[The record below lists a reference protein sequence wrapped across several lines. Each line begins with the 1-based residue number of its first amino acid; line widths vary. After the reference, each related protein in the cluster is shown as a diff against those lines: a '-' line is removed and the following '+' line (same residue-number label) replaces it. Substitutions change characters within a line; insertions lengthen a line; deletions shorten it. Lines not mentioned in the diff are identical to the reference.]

1 MRLSIRNKLFGGF
14 LLAVGLTI
22 ALGIFAL
29 TQMGAI
35 NNHTTY
41 LGKNT
46 LPSTD
51 TIYQVQ
57 AALKELRL
65 DQLQR
70 AVAPTKQQLNA
81 YQARMDKD
89 VATLDGTLAKYGRLV
104 FDTTNRGYFLK
115 AKQRLAVYQR
125 QSAPFLPLS
134 DAFKTKEAV
143 VVLNGAAESTYAALV
158 DDTNAWVAYN
168 AKLADQTLKSAS
180 SSYSSSRTLVVA
192 ILIVAAVMALA
203 VAFFVT
209 RGIVNAV
216 KAMVAAAELI
226 GSGDLTVEVT
236 ATSNDELG
244 DMAHAFQKMVENLR
258 SLVSKVSGVAEGLGA
273 ASQQMATSSEE
284 AGRAVG
290 EIANAVGDVAGGAER
305 QVKMVESARRS
316 AEEVGQAVQESATS
330 AEETAGVASE
340 ARSAAIEGVAAA
352 ERASGAMKAVRESS
366 TAVTAAMR
374 GLAVKSE
381 EIGGIV
387 ETITGI
393 ASQTNLL
400 ALNAA
405 IEAARAG
412 EQGRGFAVVA
422 EEVRKLAEDSQ
433 QAAASI
439 ANLIAEIQAETS
451 STVEI
456 VEDGGRR
463 SEEGVAIVEETR
475 DAFERIGASVEGVT
489 NRVEQIAGAAQQIA
503 ASTTKMQAD
512 MGEVAAVAEQ
522 SSASTQQ
529 VSASTEQT
537 SASTQEIA
545 ASAQELARTAE
556 ELTRLVGTFKVAA

>member
-35 NNHTTY
+35 NNHTKY

-57 AALKELRL
+57 SALKELRL

-70 AVAPTKQQLNA
+70 AVAPTRQQLDT
-81 YQARMDKD
+81 YQTRIDQDAAALNR
-89 VATLDGTLAKYGRLV
+89 TLAKYARLV
-104 FDTTNRGYFLK
+104 FDSTNRGYFEK
-115 AKQRLAVYQR
+115 AKQRLAEYER

-134 DAFKTKEAV
+134 NAFKTTEAV
-143 VVLNGAAESTYAALV
+143 AVLNGAAESTYSALV

-168 AKLADQTLKSAS
+168 AKLADQTLKSAN
-180 SSYSSSRTLVVA
+180 SSYSSSRTLVIA
-192 ILIVAAVMALA
+192 ILIFAAAMALA
-203 VAFFVT
+203 VAFFIT

-216 KAMVAAAELI
+216 KAMVTAAELI
-226 GSGDLTVEVT
+226 GNGDLTVEVA

-273 ASQQMATSSEE
+273 ASQQMATTSEE

-316 AEEVGQAVQESATS
+316 AEEVGQAVQESAAS
-330 AEETAGVASE
+330 AQETAAVAGE
-340 ARSAAIEGVAAA
+340 ARSVAVEGVAAA

-439 ANLIAEIQAETS
+439 ANLIAEIQAETGK
-451 STVEI
+451 TVEI

-475 DAFERIGASVEGVT
+475 DAFERIGVSVEGVT
-489 NRVEQIAGAAQQIA
+489 SRVEHIAGAAQQIA
-503 ASTTKMQAD
+503 ASTSKMQAD

-522 SSASTQQ
+522 SSASTEE
-529 VSASTEQT
+529 VSASTEET
-537 SASTQEIA
+537 SASTQQIA